1 VKMGLLLCQ
10 QQTLNVSQMRVR
22 YTDIGLL
29 EGEAIAMWIMF
40 LALDPSSVILGSIP
54 SSGKDFVF
62 SDTLVGFGFSG

>member
-1 VKMGLLLCQ
+1 
-10 QQTLNVSQMRVR
+10 MRVR